1 MISLD
6 SHASMECIHFVW
18 CHAKLGGEIALT
30 CGALWQLVAGGE
42 ISRVCRGRGCC
53 SVLLAGWLSESSST
67 TEATSLQ
74 SFTSPWLSR
83 VTEWRQLEIFLL
95 TPLSVMASLT
105 KVGRPFQ
112 PVKMYIVES
121 VCTSTPQPP
130 AALRTLHFMG
140 GPLSHEQ
147 WGHQARC
154 LRVSQGHV
162 LLRTHC
168 YSQILQSIS
177 KDQCSLMLL
186 GDQVSR
192 AKPANVI

>member
-1 MISLD
+1 MCVNVISLG

-30 CGALWQLVAGGE
+30 CAVLWQLVAGGE
-42 ISRVCRGRGCC
+42 ISSVCRGRCYC
-53 SVLLAGWLSESSST
+53 SVQLAGCLSESSST

-95 TPLSVMASLT
+95 TPLSVMAYLT

-121 VCTSTPQPP
+121 VCTSTRQPP
-130 AALRTLHFMG
+130 TAFRTLYFMG

-147 WGHQARC
+147 WGHLARC
-154 LRVSQGHV
+154 PRVKSRSCASQDI
-162 LLRTHC
+162 LLLWVKPFNP
-168 YSQILQSIS
+168 SQKTSAS
-177 KDQCSLMLL
+177 WC
-186 GDQVSR
+186 
-192 AKPANVI
+192 